1 MKLYFRKK
9 YFSSAL
15 SVVALLG
22 FMTPVTSFADTSFM
36 QYEIPFAVLHKNKE
50 IWSSVMI
57 FNTASI
63 RTQHS
68 WSSNLDN
75 IGYPEVVCATK
86 GSATTRTF
94 KSVILSNG
102 FSVASRLEDN
112 GKNIAIT
119 IKKMQASP
127 VTKQVMLTMKQPISA
142 CKTVM
147 PKQLTTINR
156 TITTPASNHVG
167 VVDLG
172 NGYRFKYRIS
182 SSDFS

>member
-1 MKLYFRKK
+1 MKLYFGKK
-9 YFSSAL
+9 YFFSAL

-86 GSATTRTF
+86 GSATTRIF

-102 FSVASRLEDN
+102 FSVASRLENN

-127 VTKQVMLTMKQPISA
+127 VTKQVMLVMKQPISA

-147 PKQLTTINR
+147 PKQLTTIDR

-167 VVDLG
+167 VLDLG
-172 NGYRFKYRIS
+172 DGYRFKYRIS